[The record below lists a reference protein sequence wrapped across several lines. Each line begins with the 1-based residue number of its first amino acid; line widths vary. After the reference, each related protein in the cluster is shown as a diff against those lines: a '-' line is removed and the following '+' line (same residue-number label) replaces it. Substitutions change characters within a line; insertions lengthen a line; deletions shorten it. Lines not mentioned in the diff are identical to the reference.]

1 MSARR
6 EGVDPTSVNEALW
19 RMRWA
24 LEDTSPISY
33 EGGTSDETLI
43 QRSVVRI
50 VLEEVER
57 LNVAL
62 QKRRK

>member
-24 LEDTSPISY
+24 LEYTSPISY